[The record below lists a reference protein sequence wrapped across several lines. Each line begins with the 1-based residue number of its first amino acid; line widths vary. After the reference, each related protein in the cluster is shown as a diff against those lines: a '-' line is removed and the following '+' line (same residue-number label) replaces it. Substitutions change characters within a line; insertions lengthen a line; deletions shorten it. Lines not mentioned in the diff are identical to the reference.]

1 MQPDTGAQP
10 PRPPARGRTA
20 RRSLGAALAMA
31 LASCAPAPDRT
42 ASRVLEEVLESH
54 RASIASLDAAPAATR
69 PLPSAPTSNAPAGR
83 GAPGSVSSLL
93 GQSREGVIAVLG
105 PPTRRRPEGEA
116 EIWLYQGPN
125 CALDVVLYR
134 ENRTPRVAW
143 AAARASGTQRR
154 TEAGCLSELVSG

>member
-10 PRPPARGRTA
+10 PRPQGRTA
-20 RRSLGAALAMA
+20 RLGLGATVILV

-42 ASRVLEEVLESH
+42 ASRVLEEVLENH
-54 RASIASLDAAPAATR
+54 RASMASLDAAPAATR
-69 PLPSAPTSNAPAGR
+69 PLPSAPASRRA
-83 GAPGSVSSLL
+83 APGSVSALL

-105 PPTRRRPEGEA
+105 QPTRRRPEGEA

-134 ENRTPRVAW
+134 DSRTPRVAW